1 MKKVLTKVLK
11 IAHPNGKSSSLHEN
25 SLLKSQTAKLIR
37 AQSSQKE
44 VLQIKAHKSSDQPE
58 GSLANNFSLDIFSKI
73 SCLANSHE
81 LQAELFYFGIFY
93 ALRFQID
100 KTEN

>member
-25 SLLKSQTAKLIR
+25 SLLKSQAAKLIR
-37 AQSSQKE
+37 AETSQKK
-44 VLQIKAHKSSDQPE
+44 VLQIISPY
-58 GSLANNFSLDIFSKI
+58 IFSKI